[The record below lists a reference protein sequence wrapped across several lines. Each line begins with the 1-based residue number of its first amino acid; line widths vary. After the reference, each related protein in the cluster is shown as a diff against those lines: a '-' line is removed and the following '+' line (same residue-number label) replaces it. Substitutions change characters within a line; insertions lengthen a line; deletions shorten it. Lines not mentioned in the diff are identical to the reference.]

1 MVIAFEFDLDI
12 VAREALAVSQL
23 GYCRLSWVER
33 LDIMIEYLDCERIR
47 DGLL

>member
-1 MVIAFEFDLDI
+1 MALEFGVDV
-12 VAREALAVSQL
+12 VAGEALTVSQV

-33 LDIMIEYLDCERIR
+33 LDIMTEYLDCERIR